1 MQKVWSVIKNRYLLS
16 SIFVLT
22 YVLILHDT
30 DILTLIKR
38 KDKVAK
44 LEMEIERKKVGIEE
58 LKHKLEDLENLRSLE
73 KYAREEHL
81 FKKDD
86 EDIFVF
92 SFE

>member
-1 MQKVWSVIKNRYLLS
+1 MKKVWSVIKNRYLLS

-22 YVLILHDT
+22 YILILHDT

-38 KDKVAK
+38 KEKVAN
-44 LEMEIERKKVGIEE
+44 LEVEIERKKKGIEE
-58 LKHKLEDLENLRSLE
+58 LRVKLEDLKDLRSLE
-73 KYAREEHL
+73 KYAREEHK

-86 EDIFVF
+86 EDVFIF